1 MAYFVELDENNVV
14 KRTLA
19 VNDDHILQNGVEVE
33 QLGID
38 HLKSVYGEDTVWK
51 QTSFNNR
58 IRVRFG
64 QPGYTYNQTLDAF
77 IPPKPFPSWV
87 FNNSTLDWDSPIPK
101 PNDDKPYEWNEG
113 IQSWVEI
120 KLPNS

>member
-1 MAYFVELDENNVV
+1 MAYFAELDENSVV

-19 VNDDHILQNGVEVE
+19 VNDNHILQNGVEVE

-64 QPGYTYNQTLDAF
+64 QPGYTYNESLDAF
-77 IPPKPFPSWV
+77 IRPKPYSSWV
-87 FNNSTLDWDSPIPK
+87 LNNTTTEWDPPIPI
-101 PNDDKPYEWNEG
+101 PNDGKHYKWNEEA
-113 IQSWVEI
+113 QSWELIEI
-120 KLPNS
+120 PNL